1 MNFPK
6 YNFGFWLLLLL
17 FYTLSTAF
25 YRYLIRDLI
34 IKFRAIKK
42 QSIVVIYGAGAAGA
56 QLASTLRMNGR
67 HSVAYFLDDDKQ
79 LWNRTINSIRV
90 LPPSS
95 IDKLKIQIDEVFLA
109 IPSISKSRRAKIIN
123 FLRDKDIKVKQVPS
137 INDLTSGKSR
147 IDSLRSID
155 IEDLLGR
162 DPVDPDQALLSGE
175 IPSSS
180 ILVTGAG
187 GSIGSELCRQI
198 VNLKPEKLILFER
211 SEVSLYKI
219 NQELNI
225 PQFSEISILPVLGCS
240 TNFKLL
246 KKIINDHKVG
256 FIFHAAAY
264 KHVPLLQ
271 ENPLQGLYNNVFSTR
286 SVCMAAEE
294 SSFTKKFI
302 LISSDKAVRP
312 TNIMGASKRL
322 SELIVQAFAERN
334 EKIKN
339 SKTCFSMVRFGNVLG
354 SSGSVV
360 PLFKKQILLG
370 GPITLTDPNVTRYF
384 MTITEAAQ
392 LVLQASSLAKGGD
405 LFLLDMGDPVKIID
419 LAEKMISLQSLTI
432 KDKEN
437 CDGDIEIISTGLRPG
452 EKLYEE
458 LLIDSE
464 SKSTQHP
471 LIFKANEKF
480 IKSQLL
486 FPKLDIFEKYLKD
499 NKTDNSLKILKELVE
514 EWSTLNKK

>member
-1 MNFPK
+1 M
-6 YNFGFWLLLLL
+6 
-17 FYTLSTAF
+17 
-25 YRYLIRDLI
+25 
-34 IKFRAIKK
+34 
-42 QSIVVIYGAGAAGA
+42 
-56 QLASTLRMNGR
+56 
-67 HSVAYFLDDDKQ
+67 
-79 LWNRTINSIRV
+79 
-90 LPPSS
+90 
-95 IDKLKIQIDEVFLA
+95 
-109 IPSISKSRRAKIIN
+109 
-123 FLRDKDIKVKQVPS
+123 
-137 INDLTSGKSR
+137 
-147 IDSLRSID
+147 
-155 IEDLLGR
+155 
-162 DPVDPDQALLSGE
+162 
-175 IPSSS
+175 
-180 ILVTGAG
+180 
-187 GSIGSELCRQI
+187 CRQI
-198 VNLKPEKLILFER
+198 VNLKPEKLILFEK

-240 TNFKLL
+240 INFKLL

-256 FIFHAAAY
+256 FIFHAAGY

-339 SKTCFSMVRFGNVLG
+339 SKTCFSMVRFGNVLC

-405 LFLLDMGDPVKIID
+405 LFLLDM
-419 LAEKMISLQSLTI
+419 
-432 KDKEN
+432 
-437 CDGDIEIISTGLRPG
+437 EIL
-452 EKLYEE
+452 
-458 LLIDSE
+458 
-464 SKSTQHP
+464 
-471 LIFKANEKF
+471 
-480 IKSQLL
+480 
-486 FPKLDIFEKYLKD
+486 
-499 NKTDNSLKILKELVE
+499 
-514 EWSTLNKK
+514 